1 MKKSVLWFSLLMP
14 AQLAFSAEAEV
25 AHPPS
30 GIDICSISSR
40 DRGKELV
47 LDGVLQSE
55 PMHGTFLGSKGCPY
69 QLRARISH
77 DNRVPSV
84 QQFVDETDAK
94 RMELA
99 KQGKIDMAWK
109 AYQGRFSGVV
119 EVSESGR
126 LGFNLTGVYEYKEVK
141 L

>member
-1 MKKSVLWFSLLMP
+1 MKASVLWFSLVMP
-14 AQLAFSAEAEV
+14 AQVAFSAEAEV
-25 AHPPS
+25 ANPPS
-30 GIDICSISSR
+30 GIDICSISNK
-40 DRGKELV
+40 DQGKEFV
-47 LDGVLQSE
+47 LDGVLKSE

-69 QLRARISH
+69 QLGVRISY
-77 DNRVPSV
+77 DNRVTSV

-94 RMELA
+94 RMEFA
-99 KQGKIDMAWK
+99 KQGKIDMTWK

-126 LGFNLTGVYEYKEVK
+126 LGFNVTGVYEYKEVK